1 MKIKLYLVTRQD
13 LPPGVQAVQSC
24 HALRQFGAECPDV
37 DKKWFEES
45 NTLAF
50 LSVPDERELGVLYKK
65 AVTRRL
71 PVAAFREPDLENAL
85 TAIALGPSCASLTK
99 GLPLALDDSS

>member
-1 MKIKLYLVTRQD
+1 MKSKLYLVTRQD

-37 DKKWFEES
+37 DKRWFEES

-50 LSVPDERELGVLYKK
+50 LCVSDERELGVLYQK
-65 AVTRRL
+65 AVKRNL
-71 PVAAFREPDLENAL
+71 PVAAFREPDLGNSL
-85 TAIALGPSCASLTK
+85 TAIALGPSCAKLTER
-99 GLPLALDDSS
+99 LPLALDDSS